1 MDKTTKI
8 CKQCGEL
15 KPIEQFRKYYGGRKG
30 TYRTCKFCEKINSR
44 EKYLR
49 RKECN
54 GTITDTERIELE
66 KIHTLWDYQ
75 RAIGLEPP
83 NTNKH
88 SKTPAISIE
97 ELDELTQ
104 KYAKRAKDANVS
116 AETPPELTAWLFRP
130 LTKTPEYYQ
139 DIVYE
144 ELQKKY
150 RPILRIDEE
159 TMLPVYDDTYRD
171 ILQKIL
177 ERFNQYED
185 EYYKDERR

>member
-1 MDKTTKI
+1 MDKITKI

-15 KPIEQFRKYYGGRKG
+15 KPIDQFRKYYGGRKG
-30 TYRTCKFCEKINSR
+30 TYKTCKFCEKINSR

-49 RKECN
+49 RKEN
-54 GTITDTERIELE
+54 NDTITDAERIELE
-66 KIHTLWDYQ
+66 KIHILWEYQ

-83 NTNKH
+83 RVNKH
-88 SKTPAISIE
+88 SKSPSIE
-97 ELDELTQ
+97 ELDKLTQ
-104 KYAKRAKDANVS
+104 EYAQRAKDVKVS
-116 AETPPELTAWLFRP
+116 AEAPPELTAWLFRP

-139 DIVYE
+139 DVVYE

-177 ERFNQYED
+177 ERFNKYED
-185 EYYKDERR
+185 EYYNKD

>member
-1 MDKTTKI
+1 MDKITKI

-15 KPIEQFRKYYGGRKG
+15 KPIDQFRKYYGGRKG
-30 TYRTCKFCEKINSR
+30 TYKICKFCEKINSR

-49 RKECN
+49 RKEN
-54 GTITDTERIELE
+54 NDTIADAERIELE
-66 KIHTLWDYQ
+66 KIHTLWEYQ

-83 NTNKH
+83 RVNKH
-88 SKTPAISIE
+88 SKSPSIE
-97 ELDELTQ
+97 ELDKLTQ
-104 KYAKRAKDANVS
+104 EYAKRAKNVKVNTDA
-116 AETPPELTAWLFRP
+116 PPELTAWLFRP

-139 DIVYE
+139 DVIYE
-144 ELQKKY
+144 KLQKKY

-177 ERFNQYED
+177 ERFDKYED
-185 EYYKDERR
+185 EYYERR

>member
-15 KPIEQFRKYYGGRKG
+15 KPIDQFRKYYGGRKG

-44 EKYLR
+44 EKYLA
-49 RKECN
+49 KKAM
-54 GTITDTERIELE
+54 THDITDAERIELE

-83 NTNKH
+83 RVNKYNK
-88 SKTPAISIE
+88 SLSIE
-97 ELDELTQ
+97 ELDKLTQ
-104 KYAKRAKDANVS
+104 EYAKRAEDAKVN
-116 AETPPELTAWLFRP
+116 AETPPELTVWLFRR

-139 DIVYE
+139 DVVYE

-177 ERFNQYED
+177 ERFNKYED
-185 EYYKDERR
+185 EYYERR